1 MAASPPGSAAVKS
14 GPRGHFLARRWQGA
28 VPWRV
33 LFWRDMLAAGTMI
46 NLVTSFAALML
57 ASQGAPMAVA
67 VAVHFAPLPYNL
79 FLFLALWRLPR
90 RPSLVAAAAAAWLAV
105 VTVV

>member
-1 MAASPPGSAAVKS
+1 MKS
-14 GPRGHFLARRWQGA
+14 DARGHFLARRWQGA
-28 VPWRV
+28 VPWRT
-33 LFWRDMLAAGTMI
+33 LFWRDMLAAGTLI
-46 NLVTSFAALML
+46 NLLASFAALML
-57 ASQGAPMAVA
+57 ASQGAPLAVA
-67 VAVHFAPLPYNL
+67 VVVHFAPLPYNL